1 MIKFEIKHSLLLI
14 MTLVSLNAHGY
25 ESLTDDEMDQ
35 VTAGSASSSEDEII
49 GFEFNRH
56 LSRGR
61 HIEGSGN
68 MEYSP
73 TNIGKYTSGSL
84 NLSDNAQ
91 NNLSALIN
99 INAVNSPVQ
108 VLLNLNINI
117 NSKVGSVNQSNFA
130 LPPLVR

>member
-1 MIKFEIKHSLLLI
+1 MKMLTIKILLSLVTLSMTSIAHSYEI
-14 MTLVSLNAHGY
+14 
-25 ESLTDDEMDQ
+25 LTDNELD
-35 VTAGSASSSEDEII
+35 VITAGSAAGTNRESV
-49 GFEFNRH
+49 GFEFNRR
-56 LSRGR
+56 LGRGR
-61 HIEGSGN
+61 HIDGGGN
-68 MEYSP
+68 IEYSP
-73 TNIGKYTSGSL
+73 TNIGQYTSSSL
-84 NLSDNAQ
+84 SLSDNAQ